1 MDAEE
6 TKKEK
11 ESFARVV
18 RCVKE
23 LHRPEDPESVYAT
36 LKWIS
41 VIELYVRAK
50 SELSVEDVS
59 ELVEIGLQIFHSSQ
73 NKLYAQVRWGNVLVR
88 LMNKYRKKL
97 SLKVEWRPLYDTL
110 IHAHFSRSPGPE
122 GWRLRQRHFEAVTSL
137 TRSCRRFFPQGAASD
152 IWSEFITLFISVYAM
167 DKELE
172 KEGKVLS
179 AHLFHLLLP
188 TFRSLLENPW
198 HNSSFEGS
206 GFVRLFLPTN
216 PENQD
221 FFSEKWI
228 KKCLELWD
236 SIPNCQFWNS
246 QWAAVLARVIKNCS
260 SIDWESYLPMLFSR
274 FLNMFEVPVANG
286 SGSYPFSVDVPRNT
300 RFLFSNRTIT
310 PSKSIAQS
318 IVYFLKP
325 GSSAHEHFKKLVNLL
340 EQYYHPSNGGRWTYS
355 LERFLLHLVVAF
367 QKRLQREQQDPDS
380 LSAACL
386 GKAERIAFV
395 DVVLKLIDRGQYS
408 KNEHLSETVAAATSI
423 LSYVEPSL
431 VLPFVASRFHLA
443 LETTTATHQLKTAMM
458 SVAFAGRSILQ
469 SSLSSAKQDFG
480 GDVDDRMFLD
490 LIGISLSNALLGMDA
505 NDPPKTLATMQ
516 LIGSIFSNMA
526 VLDDSSDDLSFM
538 TMASFSEWLD
548 EFLCRLIAL
557 LQHLEPNSVIN
568 EGLSSSAA
576 SGTFLVEDG
585 PYYYCMLEILLGR
598 LSGSLYSQALKKIS
612 KFVRTN
618 ILPGAIAEV
627 GLLCCACIHSNPEEA
642 VSQIVEPML
651 LAVISSLKEIPVTG
665 YGGKGS
671 ADTLVSNKQDK
682 HTLSPA
688 LEAAIDYQLKV
699 LSVAITYGGS
709 SLLRYKDHLME
720 AISSAFNSSS
730 WKVNGAGDHLLRSL
744 LGSLILYYPID
755 QYKCLSRHPAAPA
768 LEEWVSTKAS
778 SKDDQVAHSRWHVP
792 TKEEIQ
798 FANELLDLHLQSAL
812 DDLLRICQSD
822 IHSDA
827 GDEKTHLK
835 VTLLRI
841 DSTLQGVLSCLP
853 DFRPSPRHDM
863 VEDLPFFIAGA
874 SGSCIGS
881 AEIREKTAETI
892 HAACKYLLEKKSDDS
907 ILLILIIRIMDALG
921 NYGSLE
927 YEEWYNHRQAWKLE
941 SAAIVEPPA
950 NFITE
955 FHTKGKRRP
964 RWALIDKAY
973 MHNTWRASQSSYHL
987 FRTDGK
993 FSAPESVTLLVD
1005 DLLTL
1010 CLHNYET
1017 VRVLAGKSLLKLLK
1031 RWPPLLS
1038 KCVQSLSENLRK
1050 QDTPENVVLGSCAI
1064 LSSQSVLK
1072 HLTTDPKSFS
1082 SFLLG
1087 ILSSSHHESMKAQ
1100 KAIIELFVKYNI
1112 HFAGLSKNIIRSLD
1126 SHVEGSTSGDLVS
1139 QIGSMSFD
1147 SSSLHWRYNL
1157 MANRVLLL
1165 LAMSSRIDPS
1175 FSFKI
1180 LDETAGHFLKNLKSQ
1195 LPQTRILAI
1204 SALNTLLKE
1213 SPHKMQGKDQPS
1225 VSLQE
1230 NANSSL
1236 DLALS
1241 QIFQEEGFFR
1251 ETFESLSHIHITDT
1265 DSSSSRGNHGS
1276 SSFQSM
1282 ADKSITRFYFE
1293 FSASWPRTPSW
1304 ISLLGSDIFYPSFAR
1319 IFKRL
1324 AQECGVPVL
1333 LALKIPLE
1341 EFCNAKERPKQC
1353 VAAEVLGGLLHS
1365 DVNGLLSEWDSWIMV
1380 QLQNVILGQSV
1391 ESIPEWAACIRYAVT
1406 GKGKQGNKI
1415 PVLRQQILD
1424 CIVAPL
1430 PPTATTTVVA
1440 KRYAFLSAALI
1451 ELSPPQMPISE
1462 VKLHIVLLDE
1472 LIRNMSHSSAQ
1483 IREAIGVILSV
1494 LCSNIRLRMS
1504 YQQEHP
1510 SEEGRTDVDS
1520 RLEEENWF
1528 NLISA
1533 RASESVT
1540 NIQQASIS
1548 DSLDNSAD
1556 VDMENAQSNGDSLED
1571 VKWMETLFHFIISSF
1586 KSGRSSY
1593 LGDVIAGFLYPVI
1606 SLQETSHKD
1615 LSTLAKAAFELLKWR
1630 VFPGSHLQKVIGVIL
1645 SSADDSNWRIRSSTL
1660 TYLRTFM
1667 YRHTFILTHEEKQ
1680 KIWKTVE
1687 KLLVDSQVEASSSFA
1702 FFHVREHAAAVM
1714 AGLMK
1719 GGDEDFAADFRDR
1732 SYAEANS
1739 IQKKRNR
1746 RKSSSTQSIAE
1757 VHGAVLGLVAS
1768 VLSVPYDMPS
1778 WLPDH
1783 VTLLARFAGEPTPVK
1798 STVTKAVAEFRRT
1811 HADTWNI
1818 QKDSFTEEQLEILAD
1833 TSSSSSYFA

>member
-1 MDAEE
+1 MHLFNGWLPPPVAEE

-23 LHRPEDPESVYAT
+23 LHRPDDPESVYAT

-41 VIELYVRAK
+41 VVELYVRAK
-50 SELSVEDVS
+50 SDLSVEDVT

-73 NKLYAQVRWGNVLVR
+73 DKLYAQVRWGNVLVR

-152 IWSEFITLFISVYAM
+152 IWSEFM
-167 DKELE
+167 
-172 KEGKVLS
+172 
-179 AHLFHLLLP
+179 
-188 TFRSLLENPW
+188 SLLENPW

-228 KKCLELWD
+228 NNCLELWD

-300 RFLFSNRTIT
+300 RFLFPNRTMT

-325 GSSAHEHFKKLVNLL
+325 GSSAHEQFKKLVNLL
-340 EQYYHPSNGGRWTYS
+340 EQFVFLDSDPCCLFFPLTARLLLRSYYYRN
-355 LERFLLHLVVAF
+355 
-367 QKRLQREQQDPDS
+367 PDS
-380 LSAACL
+380 LSKVCL
-386 GKAERIAFV
+386 GKPERIAFV
-395 DVVLKLIDRGQYS
+395 EVVLKLIDRGQYS

-469 SSLSSAKQDFG
+469 SYMSTAKQELG
-480 GDVDDRMFLD
+480 GDMDDRMFLD

-526 VLDDSSDDLSFM
+526 VLDDSSDDISIM

-568 EGLSSSAA
+568 EGLSSSAT

-627 GLLCCACIHSNPEEA
+627 GLLCCACVHSNPEEA
-642 VSQIVEPML
+642 VVQIVEPMI
-651 LAVISSLKEIPVTG
+651 LAVISSLKDTPVTG
-665 YGGKGS
+665 FGGKGS
-671 ADTLVSNKQDK
+671 ADTLGSNKKDK
-682 HTLSPA
+682 QTLSPA

-709 SLLRYKDHLME
+709 SLLRYKDHFIE

-744 LGSLILYYPID
+744 LGSLILYYPMD

-768 LEEWVSTKAS
+768 LEEWISTKAS
-778 SKDDQVAHSRWHVP
+778 SKDEQVVHSRWHVP

-798 FANELLDLHLQSAL
+798 FANELIDLYLQSAL
-812 DDLLRICQSD
+812 DDLLRICQSN

-853 DFRPSPRHDM
+853 DFRPSPKHEM
-863 VEDLPFFIAGA
+863 VEELPFFIAGA
-874 SGSCIGS
+874 SGSSVGS
-881 AEIREKTAETI
+881 AEIRERTAETI

-907 ILLILIIRIMDALG
+907 ILLVLIIRIMDALG

-927 YEEWYNHRQAWKLE
+927 YDEWYNHRQAWKLE

-955 FHTKGKRRP
+955 FHSKGKR
-964 RWALIDKAY
+964 
-973 MHNTWRASQSSYHL
+973 
-987 FRTDGK
+987 
-993 FSAPESVTLLVD
+993 
-1005 DLLTL
+1005 
-1010 CLHNYET
+1010 
-1017 VRVLAGKSLLKLLK
+1017 
-1031 RWPPLLS
+1031 
-1038 KCVQSLSENLRK
+1038 
-1050 QDTPENVVLGSCAI
+1050 
-1064 LSSQSVLK
+1064 
-1072 HLTTDPKSFS
+1072 
-1082 SFLLG
+1082 
-1087 ILSSSHHESMKAQ
+1087 SSHHESMKSQ

-1112 HFAGLSKNIIRSLD
+1112 HFAGLSRNILRSLD

-1139 QIGSMSFD
+1139 QISSMSFD

-1165 LAMSSRIDPS
+1165 LAMSCRMDPA

-1180 LDETAGHFLKNLKSQ
+1180 LNETAGHFLKNLKSQ

-1213 SPHKMQGKDQPS
+1213 SPHKMQGKDQPP
-1225 VSLQE
+1225 VSSQE

-1241 QIFQEEGFFR
+1241 QIFQEEGFFK

-1265 DSSSSRGNHGS
+1265 DSSSRGNHGS

-1333 LALKIPLE
+1333 LALKSPLE

-1353 VAAEVLGGLLHS
+1353 VAAETLAGLLHS
-1365 DVNGLLSEWDSWIMV
+1365 DVNGLQSEWDSWIMV

-1391 ESIPEWAACIRYAVT
+1391 ESIPEWATCIRYAVT
-1406 GKGKQGNKI
+1406 GKGKQGTKI
-1415 PVLRQQILD
+1415 PMMRQQILD

-1430 PPTATTTVVA
+1430 PPTATTTVVS

-1451 ELSPPQMPISE
+1451 ELSPPKMPVSE
-1462 VKLHIVLLDE
+1462 VKLHIALLDE

-1504 YQQEHP
+1504 YQQKHP

-1520 RLEEENWF
+1520 QLKEENWF
-1528 NLISA
+1528 KLISA
-1533 RASESVT
+1533 RASEAVT

-1548 DSLDNSAD
+1548 DSMDTSAD
-1556 VDMENAQSNGDSLED
+1556 VDMENGDYLDD
-1571 VKWMETLFHFIISSF
+1571 VKWVET
-1586 KSGRSSY
+1586 
-1593 LGDVIAGFLYPVI
+1593 
-1606 SLQETSHKD
+1606 
-1615 LSTLAKAAFELLKWR
+1615 
-1630 VFPGSHLQKVIGVIL
+1630 KVIEVIL
-1645 SSADDSNWRIRSSTL
+1645 ASADDSNWRIRSSTL

-1667 YRHTFILTHEEKQ
+1667 YRHTFILAHEEKQ

-1687 KLLVDSQVEASSSFA
+1687 KLLVDSQV
-1702 FFHVREHAAAVM
+1702 REHAAAVL

-1746 RKSSSTQSIAE
+1746 RKSSSTQSIAT

-1818 QKDSFTEEQLEILAD
+1818 QKDSFTEEQLEVLAD